1 MLKRNSCEVSQPAAA
16 NHQSATATMSR
27 LALPEATQPV
37 PRSPFSSQ
45 FDNNEKGGGEQNGTR
60 RNRLAGLGGE
70 GASLRTSP
78 PEPREGLPARRESPE
93 RAEPSL
99 VGAWGY
105 PPTPPVRFPGG
116 KRTDVEGEDG
126 RTSVSLRLCC
136 ASQPERSESSHP
148 AGESRESGA
157 LFGGGFGEPPN
168 PSRSASRQGS
178 GRMSGV
184 ERGEQP
190 CAPTKLRIRAGAG
203 SRAESLDKPKD
214 NRKLSPTGLGV

>member
-1 MLKRNSCEVSQPAAA
+1 MDPNGHPKMLKRNSCEVSQPAAA

-99 VGAWGY
+99 VGAWGN
-105 PPTPPVRFPGG
+105 PPTPPDPLPAREAGGCRGWRGANSHAPLRSCESEPGRVAG
-116 KRTDVEGEDG
+116 QSPSTSPRTIGSCRRPDSECKPEFTEGRPWG
-126 RTSVSLRLCC
+126 
-136 ASQPERSESSHP
+136 QPLKKP
-148 AGESRESGA
+148 AG
-157 LFGGGFGEPPN
+157 
-168 PSRSASRQGS
+168 
-178 GRMSGV
+178 
-184 ERGEQP
+184 
-190 CAPTKLRIRAGAG
+190 APL
-203 SRAESLDKPKD
+203 
-214 NRKLSPTGLGV
+214 NLG